1 MGGPSPEP
9 GGGPPCMIGRGA
21 CPPVARYIIR
31 RFAFGLLAVLGATI
45 IVFALS
51 RASGDPRYLFVGT
64 SGMGLTKEQW
74 DALGREMR
82 LDKPVIVQYVLWV
95 GDIARGD
102 FGNSITTQRPVVKVI
117 KDRIGTTARL
127 ALAAWLFGTVVGVPL
142 GVFSATHRGQF
153 MDYVGRAF
161 ALLGQSLPV
170 FWTGIMFIIIFSVKL
185 EWLPSGGRGEGMAMR
200 NFILPAIALG
210 WLPAAGYLRLT
221 RSAMLE
227 VLDSEFIKFARAKGV
242 TELKVLWKHAF
253 RNAVII
259 PLTYSALL
267 LVGFITGTVVAE
279 TVFTLPGIGR
289 LAVDA
294 IWGNDF
300 PVISTLVLVFSV
312 LYVVVVLL
320 LDIIYALVDP
330 RIRYT

>member
-1 MGGPSPEP
+1 M
-9 GGGPPCMIGRGA
+9 
-21 CPPVARYIIR
+21 VRYILR
-31 RFAFGLLAVLGATI
+31 RFAFGVLAVIGATV

-64 SGMGLTKEQW
+64 GGMGLNQEQW

-82 LDKPVIVQYVLWV
+82 LDKPVVVQYLYWV
-95 GDIARGD
+95 GDIAHGK
-102 FGNSITTQRPVVKVI
+102 FGNSVITHRPVFKVI
-117 KDRIGTTARL
+117 QDRVGTTLRL
-127 ALAAWLFGTVVGVPL
+127 ALGAWLFGTFVGVPL
-142 GVFSATHRGQF
+142 GIFSATHRGQF
-153 MDYVGRAF
+153 LDYMARVF

-170 FWTGIMFIIIFSVKL
+170 FWTGIMAIIIFSVNL
-185 EWLPSGGRGEGMAMR
+185 HWLPVGGRGEGLAFR
-200 NFILPAIALG
+200 NFILPCITLG

-221 RSAMLE
+221 RSAMLD
-227 VLDSEFIKFARAKGV
+227 VLDTEYIKFARAKGV
-242 TELKVLWKHAF
+242 RERLVIWKHGF

-289 LAVDA
+289 LAVES
-294 IWGNDF
+294 IWQTDF
-300 PVISTLVLVFSV
+300 PVISALVLVFSV
-312 LYVVVVLL
+312 LYVLVVLL
-320 LDIIYALVDP
+320 LDVLYGFLDP

>member
-1 MGGPSPEP
+1 M
-9 GGGPPCMIGRGA
+9 
-21 CPPVARYIIR
+21 ARYIVR
-31 RFAFGLLAVLGATI
+31 RFAFGLLAVIGATVV
-45 IVFALS
+45 VFALS

-64 SGMGLTKEQW
+64 GGMGLTQEQW

-82 LDKPVIVQYVLWV
+82 LDKPVVVQYVLWV

-102 FGNSITTQRPVVKVI
+102 FGNSITTQRPVLKVI
-117 KDRIGTTARL
+117 RDRVGTTARL
-127 ALAAWLFGTVVGVPL
+127 ALAAWLFGTVVGIPL

-153 MDYVGRAF
+153 MDYVGRTF

-170 FWTGIMFIIIFSVKL
+170 FWTGIMFIIIFAVKL
-185 EWLPSGGRGEGMAMR
+185 EWLPSGGRGEGFAIR
-200 NFILPAIALG
+200 NFVLPAIALG

-242 TELKVLWKHAF
+242 AEFKVLWKHAF
-253 RNAVII
+253 RNAIII

-267 LVGFITGTVVAE
+267 LIGFITGTVVAE

-312 LYVVVVLL
+312 VYVVVVLF
-320 LDIIYALVDP
+320 LDIVYALVDP